1 MSTPMSS
8 DDRYELASIAQNQ
21 HRLNNPKHL
30 LGMGI
35 FVVILSVIFL
45 AIAWQSRSSATKAL
59 ANDTRTL
66 ENIRELIA
74 DITSLEE
81 SQANSSGQDQFKS
94 IPDIL
99 SQFKRFG
106 VQAKL
111 EHDIGLPKDPK
122 SRPEG
127 NAKLMTYPYT
137 LRDESLEHLLDWIR
151 ISTEQIPGLEVTD
164 LTIKPAR
171 NDWTMTVT
179 LSRYER
185 IE

>member
-1 MSTPMSS
+1 MRTRLSS

-21 HRLNNPKHL
+21 QRLNSPKHL
-30 LGMGI
+30 LGLGV
-35 FVVILSVIFL
+35 FAVILSLIIL
-45 AIAWQSRSSATKAL
+45 GIAWQSRASATKAL
-59 ANDTRTL
+59 ASDTYDL
-66 ENIRELIA
+66 ENIRGLIA
-74 DITSLEE
+74 DITSLEA
-81 SQANSSGQDQFKS
+81 SQTNNPNQDQFKS

-99 SQFKRFG
+99 SQLKRFG
-106 VQAKL
+106 VQAGL
-111 EHDIGLPKDPK
+111 EHDIGLPIKPK

-127 NAKLMTYPYT
+127 NAKLMTYPYS
-137 LRDESLEHLLDWIR
+137 LRDESLEHMLDWIR